1 MTVDKIRHG
10 KKKEE
15 EESDYAPSGNEES
28 EEDEDGEEEEIE
40 EEKSSHTDGERSDV
54 NEEEI
59 PSKIKP
65 VKQTLKAVILA
76 SKVGKKQT
84 PTKKEAKITPRKRK
98 TVEKIESDVKKRKK
112 KVSSN
117 EEQVEEE
124 AEDEVNEKEEKK
136 TKKIEKD
143 WNTKNADFNLHNE
156 APENITQLKI
166 IVSSSVMV
174 ITKMLEATP
183 DNKGLNYDMAVMAF
197 CRKTRANKSFEFNL
211 PMSMAPNIKEA
222 MELIIEKNKNIK
234 KKRLQL
240 PNSH

>member
-84 PTKKEAKITPRKRK
+84 PMKKEAKITPRKRK
-98 TVEKIESDVKKRKK
+98 TVKKIESEEKKRKK
-112 KVSSN
+112 KNTSK
-117 EEQVEEE
+117 EEKGEEKTKEEE
-124 AEDEVNEKEEKK
+124 KEKEKKK

-222 MELIIEKNKNIK
+222 MELIIEKNKNFYA
-234 KKRLQL
+234 KRLQL